1 MGISDYLNLSDLHYA
16 DDDAQDIYNRL
27 VSAGWVPAEITLLI
41 DSQATKTAIQNA
53 IGNVTAQVP
62 QSQDL
67 FLLFFSGKGGQ
78 GTDVSPIE
86 EIDGYDEYLYPYDS
100 RTEDYTKDIS
110 DDTLNTWL
118 SAIRATQVVIIDS
131 NRSGGFVSDLNGPG
145 VVILT
150 ASGENEGIFEFPA
163 AQNSLFSYYV
173 DKALRGYADSNS
185 NGVSAEEVYAY
196 AAPWVQTY
204 TNNQQNPQLGDS
216 GPEEVLLTSYLP
228 PPTPTPSV
236 SLGEAVDNLA
246 LSWTTGGD
254 ANWVGQTDIS
264 YFGGDAAQSGA
275 ITDNQSTWLQTTV
288 NGPGTLSFYWKVSS
302 ESSYDFLIFYIDDVQ
317 QTSISGTVDWQQA
330 SYSIGSGAHTLRWE
344 YAKDVSLSGGVD
356 RGWLDKV
363 EFTSGTP
370 TPTPLAG
377 LKDASHNATGTE
389 PRSPAV
395 RAALP
400 VSALKAVSS
409 TPSPASLPPDQ
420 NVESAFVTL
429 YFPREAPAS
438 YQPFDTIIKLNGH
451 EIGRISNAVPQGH
464 YTFEVDPSFLNY
476 SEVGIADNTI
486 VLDVEGMNRGY
497 YLPLESY
504 TIDISFKQYARIVCA
519 ASQTEADQIV
529 QNLGSAMDQEA
540 DFAIYTQDIAFSDT
554 QPQAGDR
561 VRIQATIHNLGG
573 LDLGGLPIQFLDGTT
588 EIDSWDISYIAPH
601 GTETVAVWWTA
612 TGGSHN
618 ITVKLNVDHQ
628 LPEGDYTNNEAVKT
642 IVVVA
647 PDTTP
652 PELSNPYPADGST
665 ITSVTPLISADLA
678 DPGSGI
684 NTTAVTISIDG
695 TNVTQNASV
704 ISSQVWYTPGQ
715 PLSGGP
721 HNVSVYAEDNRGFGN
736 TLNWSF
742 TVAAGKQPPTASFS
756 HSPEAPLVNQNIT
769 FDASS
774 STDPDGQIVSYM
786 WDFGDG
792 GNATGQVVQH
802 FYTTVGGNYTIT
814 LTVTDNDG
822 LTSNDTA
829 EVTVSSA
836 SEVTSVSGIT
846 REVNGNIL
854 PGVSITLDGI
864 ATVVSNQSGQYQI
877 MASSTG
883 NHTVVAHK
891 YGFRDRT
898 LTINIQGLGPDYAVT
913 CNFQGQHGLIPNA
926 PDIWYALDCVNLW
939 LYPPNPNTG
948 LDIWT
953 ALDVINAWLYPV
965 Q

>member
-1 MGISDYLNLSDLHYA
+1 MIVGISDYQNITDLNYA
-16 DDDAQDIYNRL
+16 ANDAQDIYNRL
-27 VSAGWVPAEITLLI
+27 VGAGWDPAEINLLI
-41 DSQATKTAIQNA
+41 NSQGNKTAIQNA
-53 IGNVTAQVP
+53 IGYVASQAY
-62 QSQDL
+62 SQDL
-67 FLLFFSGKGGQ
+67 FLLFFSGSGGR
-78 GTDVSPIE
+78 GPDVFPIE
-86 EIDGYDEYLYPYDS
+86 EIDGYDEYIYPYDS
-100 RTEDYTKDIS
+100 LTENFNNDIR

-118 SAIRATQVVIIDS
+118 SAILATKVVIIDS
-131 NRSGGFVSDLNGPG
+131 NRSGGFVSDLNKPG

-150 ASGENEGIFEFPA
+150 AGGENEGNSEFPA

-204 TNNQQNPQLGDS
+204 TNNQQNPQLGD
-216 GPEEVLLTSYLP
+216 GVVEQALLTSYLP
-228 PPTPTPSV
+228 LPTPTPSV

-275 ITDNQSTWLQTTV
+275 ITAIQSTWLQTTV
-288 NGPGTLSFYWKVSS
+288 NGPGTLSFYWAVSS
-302 ESSYDFLIFYIDDVQ
+302 EGNYDFLRFYIDNVQ
-317 QTSISGTVDWQQA
+317 QTSTSGNVSWQQVG
-330 SYSIGSGAHTLRWE
+330 YSIGSGAHTLKWA
-344 YAKDVSLSGGVD
+344 YTKDVSLSAGVD

-363 EFTSGTP
+363 EFT
-370 TPTPLAG
+370 AG
-377 LKDASHNATGTE
+377 SLGLQSASRNATGTE
-389 PRSPAV
+389 SRSPTV
-395 RAALP
+395 KTALP

-409 TPSPASLPPDQ
+409 KASQTSVSPDQ
-420 NVESAFVTL
+420 NVESVFVTL

-438 YQPFDTIIKLNGH
+438 YQPFDTIIRLNGY
-451 EIGRISNAVPQGH
+451 EIGRISNSVPQGH

-497 YLPLESY
+497 YVPLESY
-504 TIDISFKQYARIVCA
+504 TIDISFKRYTRTVCA
-519 ASQTEADQIV
+519 ASQAEADQIV
-529 QNLGSAMDQEA
+529 QNLGSAMEQEA
-540 DFAIYTQDIAFSDT
+540 DFAIYTQDVSFSDP

-588 EIDSWDISYIAPH
+588 QIDSWDISYIAPH

-618 ITVKLNVDHQ
+618 ITVKLNADHQ

-684 NTTAVTISIDG
+684 NTTAVTISVDG

-704 ISSQVWYTPGQ
+704 ISSRVWYTPGQ

-742 TVAAGKQPPTASFS
+742 TVAAEP
-756 HSPEAPLVNQNIT
+756 
-769 FDASS
+769 
-774 STDPDGQIVSYM
+774 
-786 WDFGDG
+786 
-792 GNATGQVVQH
+792 GNGTPVTGM
-802 FYTTVGGNYTIT
+802 
-814 LTVTDNDG
+814 
-822 LTSNDTA
+822 
-829 EVTVSSA
+829 
-836 SEVTSVSGIT
+836 T
-846 REVNGNIL
+846 REVNGNVL
-854 PGVSITLDGI
+854 AGVTITIDGI
-864 ATVVSNQSGQYQI
+864 ATVVSDQSGHWEI
-877 MASSTG
+877 MATTTG
-883 NHTVVAHK
+883 SKNVVAHK
-891 YGFRDRT
+891 DGFKDRT
-898 LTINIQGLGPDYAVT
+898 QIINIAGLGEAYAVS
-913 CNFQGQHGLIPNA
+913 CNFQGQYGLIPNA
-926 PDIWYALDCVNLW
+926 PNMWYALDCVNRW
-939 LYPPNPNTG
+939 LYPPNLETG
-948 LDIWT
+948 LDMWT
-953 ALDVINAWLYPV
+953 ALDVVNAWLYPV

>member
-67 FLLFFSGKGGQ
+67 FLFFFSGKGGQ
-78 GTDVSPIE
+78 GTDSTPPYE
-86 EIDGYDEYLYPYDS
+86 SDNLDEYLYPYDS
-100 RTEDYTKDIS
+100 LTDSFNNDIM
-110 DDTLNTWL
+110 DDQLNTL
-118 SAIRATQVVIIDS
+118 LNAIVATKVVIIDS
-131 NRSGGFVSDLNGPG
+131 PCSGGFVNDLSKNG

-150 ASGENEGIFEFPA
+150 ACGENGTNSEFPA

-173 DKALRGYADSNS
+173 DKALRGYADTNF

-196 AAPWVQTY
+196 AAPLVRTY
-204 TNNQQNPQLGDS
+204 TNNLQNPQLSDGVAGD
-216 GPEEVLLTSYLP
+216 VLLTSYLP
-228 PPTPTPSV
+228 LPTPTPAV
-236 SLGEAVDNLA
+236 PLGEAVDNLA
-246 LSWTTGGD
+246 LSWTTGGN
-254 ANWVGQTDIS
+254 ANWFGQTEIT

-275 ITDNQSTWLQTTV
+275 ITHNQSTWLQTTV
-288 NGPGTLSFYWKVSS
+288 SGPGSLSFYWAVSS
-302 ESSYDFLIFYIDDVQ
+302 EAGYDSLRFYIDDVQ
-317 QTSISGTVDWQQA
+317 QTSTSGNVSWQPVGYSILGSGT
-330 SYSIGSGAHTLRWE
+330 HTLKWV
-344 YAKDVSLSGGVD
+344 YTKDGSVSVGVD
-356 RGWLDKV
+356 CGWLDKV
-363 EFTSGTP
+363 EFT
-370 TPTPLAG
+370 AG
-377 LKDASHNATGTE
+377 SLGLQTASRNATGTE
-389 PRSPAV
+389 LRSPAV

-400 VSALKAVSS
+400 VSALKAASL
-409 TPSPASLPPDQ
+409 TASPASLPPDQ
-420 NVESAFVTL
+420 NVESVFVTL

-451 EIGRISNAVPQGH
+451 EIGRISNAVPRGH

-742 TVAAGKQPPTASFS
+742 IVAVGKQPPTASFS

-829 EVTVSSA
+829 EVTVSAA